1 MSLIDRLSSR
11 RESVLRTFLATA
23 IAVIVGLAMIAS
35 TGGFEAETFRSM
47 VQNVGSFLIA
57 TVGLALLW
65 ELVTKQSL
73 LQEIRAMFRLSE
85 GLRRSG
91 IKALALSPGWFDED
105 ADAKE
110 VDILYACSEEES
122 WPHEKALEKLV
133 QGVQSPGG
141 RIRILL
147 PDPHTDH
154 VVWLLGKRLG
164 AGESEI
170 HKRLEGWKKRLLKLP
185 EAHPSIQWEIF
196 VLKQPPGFSYFRADD
211 TARVWLSKHVKDLRT
226 APLFMFVE
234 GGEQFDF
241 FAEELEAV
249 LESPDCLPLP
259 ASPQAS

>member
-23 IAVIVGLAMIAS
+23 IAVIVGLAMIAF
-35 TGGFEAETFRSM
+35 TGGFEVATFRSM

-73 LQEIRAMFRLSE
+73 LQEIRSMFQLSE

-91 IKALALSPGWFDED
+91 ITALDLSPGWFDD
-105 ADAKE
+105 DTAAKE

-141 RIRILL
+141 RIRIFL

-154 VVWLLGKRLG
+154 VVWLLGRRLG
-164 AGESEI
+164 DRESEI
-170 HKRLEGWKKRLLKLP
+170 HNRLEGWKTRLLELS

-196 VLKQPPGFSYFRADD
+196 VLTQPPGFSYFRADD
-211 TARVWLSKHVKDLRT
+211 RARVWLCKHVKDLRT
-226 APLFMFVE
+226 APLFRFRE
-234 GGEQFDF
+234 GGDQFEF

-249 LESPDCLPLP
+249 LKSPDCLRLP
-259 ASPQAS
+259 ASPKAS